1 MLDGAS
7 VAALN
12 GDQAPLWKS
21 GSYRKGDRPMEPHR
35 ILSADSHVIEP
46 ADVWT
51 SRIEK
56 RFLDRA
62 PRVIKRAGE
71 REGDFFV
78 AEGLRPFPVAGFAVA
93 GVDPKDFAERMASG
107 YPGVRPSAWDPVL
120 RIEDQDR
127 DGVAGEVL
135 YPSLGMRLFQME
147 DGELRAASFRAYND
161 WLADYCA
168 HSPRRLAGVAMVSL
182 DDPLAGVAELTR
194 AAKKGL
200 RGAMIWG
207 AAPAERPY
215 SDPSYDPFWA
225 VAHDL
230 GTPISLHILTE
241 RRGGSDFQSV
251 MKGYPS
257 LHHSVE
263 RSLAEI
269 IFAGVL
275 ERFPQ
280 LRLVSVEN
288 DIGWI
293 PHFLQ
298 RLDHSYEKYRYLE
311 KEAIP
316 NPPSHYFR
324 RQVAATF
331 QDDRVGVVARHFIGV
346 KNLMW
351 ASDFP
356 HSDSTWPH
364 SREVIERDFEGVP
377 DDERRMM
384 IADNAAALY
393 RLG

>member
-1 MLDGAS
+1 M
-7 VAALN
+7 AA
-12 GDQAPLWKS
+12 QK
-21 GSYRKGDRPMEPHR
+21 

-46 ADVWT
+46 ADLWT
-51 SRIEK
+51 SRIDK
-56 RFLDRA
+56 RFIDRA
-62 PRVIKRAGE
+62 PRVIKHAGS

-93 GVDPKDFAERMASG
+93 GVDPKDFAEKMAGG

-120 RIEDQDR
+120 RIKDQER
-127 DGVAGEVL
+127 DGVSGEVL
-135 YPSLGMRLFQME
+135 YPSLAMRLFQME
-147 DGELRAASFRAYND
+147 DGELRAACFRAYND

-168 HSPRRLAGVAMVSL
+168 HSPQRLAGVAMVSL
-182 DDPLAGVAELTR
+182 DDPLEGVEELRR
-194 AAKKGL
+194 AANKGL

-263 RSLAEI
+263 RSFTEI

-275 ERFPQ
+275 ERFPK

-311 KEAIP
+311 KETIA
-316 NPPSHYFR
+316 NPPSYYFR

-331 QDDRVGVVARHFIGV
+331 QDDRVGVVMRHFIGV
-346 KNLMW
+346 KSLMW
-351 ASDFP
+351 GSDFP
-356 HSDSTWPH
+356 HSDSTWPN
-364 SREVIERDFEGVP
+364 SLEVIARDFEGVP

-384 IADNAAALY
+384 TSDNVAALY
-393 RLG
+393 GFSL

>member
-1 MLDGAS
+1 
-7 VAALN
+7 
-12 GDQAPLWKS
+12 
-21 GSYRKGDRPMEPHR
+21 MEPHR

-62 PRVIKRAGE
+62 PRVVKRAGD

-107 YPGVRPSAWDPVL
+107 YPGVRPSAWDPVA

-127 DGVAGEVL
+127 DGVGGEVL
-135 YPSLGMRLFQME
+135 YPSLAMRLFQME

-182 DDPLAGVAELTR
+182 DDPLDGVTELTR

-215 SDPSYDPFWA
+215 SDASYDPFWA

-251 MKGYPS
+251 MKGYPA

-275 ERFPQ
+275 ERFPG
-280 LRLVSVEN
+280 LRIVSVEN
-288 DIGWI
+288 DIGWL

-311 KEAIP
+311 QEAIP
-316 NPPSHYFR
+316 NPPSYYFR

-356 HSDSTWPH
+356 HSDSTWPN

-377 DDERRMM
+377 EDERRLMT
-384 IADNAAALY
+384 ADNVAALY
-393 RLG
+393 ALG

>member
-1 MLDGAS
+1 MDA
-7 VAALN
+7 
-12 GDQAPLWKS
+12 QK
-21 GSYRKGDRPMEPHR
+21 

-51 SRIEK
+51 SRIDR

-62 PRVIKRAGE
+62 PRVIKHAGG

-93 GVDPKDFAERMASG
+93 GVDPKDFAEKMAGG
-107 YPGVRPSAWDPVL
+107 YPGVRPSAWDPEL
-120 RIEDQDR
+120 RIKDQDR
-127 DGVAGEVL
+127 DGVSGEVL
-135 YPSLGMRLFQME
+135 YPSLAMRLFQME
-147 DGELRAASFRAYND
+147 DGELRAACFRAYND

-168 HSPRRLAGVAMVSL
+168 HRPRRLAGVAMVSL
-182 DDPLAGVAELTR
+182 DDPLEGVQELQR
-194 AAKKGL
+194 AAGKGL

-215 SDPSYDPFWA
+215 SDASYDPFWA

-230 GTPISLHILTE
+230 GTPLSLHILTE

-251 MKGYPS
+251 MRGYPQ
-257 LHHSVE
+257 LHHAVE
-263 RSLAEI
+263 RSLTEI

-275 ERFPQ
+275 ERFPG

-298 RLDHSYEKYRYLE
+298 RLDHAYEKYRYLE
-311 KEAIP
+311 KETIA

-324 RQVAATF
+324 RQVSATF
-331 QDDRVGVVARHFIGV
+331 QDDRVGVVTRHFIGV
-346 KNLMW
+346 KSLMW
-351 ASDFP
+351 GSDFP
-356 HSDSTWPH
+356 HSDSTWPN
-364 SREVIERDFEGVP
+364 SLEVIARDFEGVP
-377 DDERRMM
+377 DDERRLMTS
-384 IADNAAALY
+384 DNVDALY
-393 RLG
+393 GFA

>member
-1 MLDGAS
+1 MNA
-7 VAALN
+7 
-12 GDQAPLWKS
+12 Q
-21 GSYRKGDRPMEPHR
+21 R

-56 RFLDRA
+56 RFRDRA
-62 PRVIKRAGE
+62 PRVIKHSGS

-78 AEGLRPFPVAGFAVA
+78 AEGQRPFPVAGFAVA
-93 GVDPKDFAERMASG
+93 GVDPKEFAESMARG

-120 RIEDQDR
+120 RIADQDR
-127 DGVAGEVL
+127 DGVSGEVL

-161 WLADYCA
+161 WLAEFCA

-182 DDPLAGVAELTR
+182 DDPLDGVAELSR
-194 AAKKGL
+194 AANKGL

-251 MKGYPS
+251 MKGYPA

-263 RSLAEI
+263 RSLTEI

-275 ERFPQ
+275 ERFPK
-280 LRLVSVEN
+280 LKLVSVEN

-293 PHFLQ
+293 AHFLQ

-311 KEAIP
+311 KDAIP
-316 NPPSHYFR
+316 NPPSYYFR
-324 RQVAATF
+324 RQVGATF
-331 QDDRVGVVARHFIGV
+331 QDDRVGVMTRHSIGIN
-346 KNLMW
+346 NLMW
-351 ASDFP
+351 GSDFP
-356 HSDSTWPH
+356 HSDSTWPN
-364 SREVIERDFEGVP
+364 SREVIERDFQGVP
-377 DDERRMM
+377 DDERRIV
-384 IADNAAALY
+384 IADNVAALY
-393 RLG
+393 GIG

>member
-1 MLDGAS
+1 MDA
-7 VAALN
+7 
-12 GDQAPLWKS
+12 QK
-21 GSYRKGDRPMEPHR
+21 

-51 SRIEK
+51 SRIDR

-62 PRVIKRAGE
+62 PRVIKHAGG

-93 GVDPKDFAERMASG
+93 GVDPKDFAEKMAGG
-107 YPGVRPSAWDPVL
+107 YPGVRPSAWDPEL
-120 RIEDQDR
+120 RIKDQDR
-127 DGVAGEVL
+127 DGVSGEVL
-135 YPSLGMRLFQME
+135 YPSLAMRLFQME
-147 DGELRAASFRAYND
+147 DGELRAACFRAYND

-168 HSPRRLAGVAMVSL
+168 HRPRRLAGVAMVSL
-182 DDPLAGVAELTR
+182 DDPLEGVQELQR
-194 AAKKGL
+194 AAGKGL

-215 SDPSYDPFWA
+215 SDASYDPFWA

-230 GTPISLHILTE
+230 GTPLSLHILTE

-251 MKGYPS
+251 MRGYPQ
-257 LHHSVE
+257 LHHAVE
-263 RSLAEI
+263 RSLTEI

-275 ERFPQ
+275 ERFPG

-298 RLDHSYEKYRYLE
+298 RLDHAYEKYRYLE
-311 KEAIP
+311 KETIA

-324 RQVAATF
+324 RQVSATF
-331 QDDRVGVVARHFIGV
+331 QDDRVGVVTRHFIGV
-346 KNLMW
+346 KSLMW
-351 ASDFP
+351 GSDFP
-356 HSDSTWPH
+356 HSDSTWPN
-364 SREVIERDFEGVP
+364 SLEVIARDFEGVP
-377 DDERRMM
+377 DDERRLMTS
-384 IADNAAALY
+384 DNVAALY
-393 RLG
+393 GLA

>member
-1 MLDGAS
+1 MDA
-7 VAALN
+7 
-12 GDQAPLWKS
+12 DK
-21 GSYRKGDRPMEPHR
+21 

-51 SRIEK
+51 SRVDH
-56 RFLDRA
+56 RFRDRA
-62 PRVIKRAGE
+62 PRVIKQVGS

-93 GVDPKDFAERMASG
+93 GVDPKDFGEKMAAG
-107 YPGVRPSAWDPVL
+107 YPGVRPSAWDPEL
-120 RIEDQDR
+120 RIKDQDR
-127 DGVAGEVL
+127 DGVRGEVL

-147 DGELRAASFRAYND
+147 DGELRAACFSAYND
-161 WLADYCA
+161 WLADYCS
-168 HSPRRLAGVAMVSL
+168 HDPRRLAGVAMVSL
-182 DDPLAGVAELTR
+182 DDPLTGVEELQR

-230 GTPISLHILTE
+230 GIPVSLHILTE
-241 RRGGSDFQSV
+241 RRGGSDFRSV
-251 MKGYPS
+251 MRAYPS
-257 LHHSVE
+257 LHHSVGQ
-263 RSLAEI
+263 SLTDI

-275 ERFPQ
+275 ERFPN
-280 LRLVSVEN
+280 LKFVSVEN

-311 KEAIP
+311 KDYLAKDPIT
-316 NPPSHYFR
+316 NPPSYYFR

-331 QDDRVGVVARHFIGV
+331 QDDRVGVVMREFIGV
-346 KNLMW
+346 KSLMW
-351 ASDFP
+351 GSDFP
-356 HSDSTWPH
+356 HSDSTWPN
-364 SREVIERDFEGVP
+364 SLAVIERDFEGVP
-377 DDERRMM
+377 EQERRMM
-384 IADNAAALY
+384 TSSNVAALY
-393 RLG
+393 GFE

>member
-1 MLDGAS
+1 MDP
-7 VAALN
+7 
-12 GDQAPLWKS
+12 Q
-21 GSYRKGDRPMEPHR
+21 R

-51 SRIEK
+51 ARIER

-62 PRVIKRAGE
+62 PRVVKRAGN

-93 GVDPKDFAERMASG
+93 GVDPKDFGERMAKG
-107 YPGVRPSAWDPVL
+107 YPGVRPSAWDPVERL
-120 RIEDQDR
+120 KDQDR
-127 DGVAGEVL
+127 DGVGGEVL
-135 YPSLGMRLFQME
+135 YPSLGMRLFQLE

-168 HSPRRLAGVAMVSL
+168 HSPRRLAGAALISL
-182 DDPLAGVAELTR
+182 DDPADGVVELTR

-200 RGAMIWG
+200 RGVMIWG

-215 SDPSYDPFWA
+215 SDPAYDCFWA
-225 VAHDL
+225 AAQDL
-230 GTPISLHILTE
+230 ATPLSLHILTE
-241 RRGGSDFQSV
+241 RRGGSDFSSV
-251 MKGYPS
+251 MKSYPA

-263 RSLAEI
+263 KSLAEI

-275 ERFPQ
+275 ERFPK

-293 PHFLQ
+293 AHFLQ
-298 RLDHSYEKYRYLE
+298 RLDHAYEKYRYLE
-311 KEAIP
+311 RAAIP
-316 NPPSHYFR
+316 NPPSYYFR

-331 QDDRVGVVARHFIGV
+331 QDDRVGVVTRDFVGV
-346 KNLMW
+346 GSLMW

-356 HSDSTWPH
+356 HSDSTWPN
-364 SREVIERDFEGVP
+364 SREVIARDFQGVP
-377 DDERRMM
+377 DDEVRMM
-384 IADNAAALY
+384 VADNAAALY
-393 RLG
+393 GLG

>member
-1 MLDGAS
+1 
-7 VAALN
+7 
-12 GDQAPLWKS
+12 
-21 GSYRKGDRPMEPHR
+21 MEPRR

-71 REGDFFV
+71 RSGDFFV

-93 GVDPKDFAERMASG
+93 GVDPKDFAEQMASG
-107 YPGVRPSAWDPVL
+107 YPGVRPSAWDPVA

-127 DGVAGEVL
+127 DGVVGEVL
-135 YPSLGMRLFQME
+135 YPSLAMRLFQME

-182 DDPLAGVAELTR
+182 DDP
-194 AAKKGL
+194 
-200 RGAMIWG
+200 
-207 AAPAERPY
+207 
-215 SDPSYDPFWA
+215 FWA

-251 MKGYPS
+251 MKGYPA

-275 ERFPQ
+275 ERFPG
-280 LRLVSVEN
+280 LRIVSVEN
-288 DIGWI
+288 DIGW
-293 PHFLQ
+293 L
-298 RLDHSYEKYRYLE
+298 
-311 KEAIP
+311 
-316 NPPSHYFR
+316 
-324 RQVAATF
+324 
-331 QDDRVGVVARHFIGV
+331 
-346 KNLMW
+346 
-351 ASDFP
+351 
-356 HSDSTWPH
+356 
-364 SREVIERDFEGVP
+364 
-377 DDERRMM
+377 
-384 IADNAAALY
+384 
-393 RLG
+393 